1 MIGAI
6 KQSKSLTKQ
15 IISKQKY
22 IVLKQD
28 IAKLSLT

>member
-6 KQSKSLTKQ
+6 KQNKSLTKKN
-15 IISKQKY
+15 ISKQKY